1 MKKKDI
7 LHYSGA
13 AGIFLLVIFI
23 LLYFANNSI
32 PKENKDIIIS
42 IVGIIIG
49 SLSVVMYS
57 LIGKNPDEVKD
68 LTAKVESQQKHI
80 EQLVEQKDAYEALMI
95 NLQKDIINKLSMA
108 GEVIFKSVLEKK

>member
-23 LLYFANNSI
+23 LLYFANNEI
-32 PKENKDIIIS
+32 PSENKDIVVSITGM
-42 IVGIIIG
+42 IVG
-49 SLSVVMYS
+49 SLTMVIAA
-57 LIGKNPDEVKD
+57 LIGRNPDEVKD

-80 EQLVEQKDAYEALMI
+80 EDLVQQKDAYEEQMIKMQHEIIKAGGVALKNMI
-95 NLQKDIINKLSMA
+95 DNK
-108 GEVIFKSVLEKK
+108 

>member
-23 LLYFANNSI
+23 LLYFANNEI
-32 PKENKDIIIS
+32 PTENKDIVVSITGM
-42 IVGIIIG
+42 IVG
-49 SLSVVMYS
+49 SLTMVIAALV
-57 LIGKNPDEVKD
+57 GRNPDEVKD

-80 EQLVEQKDAYEALMI
+80 EDLVIQKDAYEAQMI
-95 NLQKDIINKLSMA
+95 TMQQEIIKA
-108 GEVIFKSVLEKK
+108 GGDALKTLIKK

>member
-23 LLYFANNSI
+23 LLYFANNEI
-32 PKENKDIIIS
+32 PSENKDIVVSITGM
-42 IVGIIIG
+42 IVG
-49 SLSVVMYS
+49 SLTMVIAALV
-57 LIGKNPDEVKD
+57 GRNPDEVKD

-80 EQLVEQKDAYEALMI
+80 EDLVSQKDAYEAQMI
-95 NLQKDIINKLSMA
+95 TMQQEIIKA
-108 GEVIFKSVLEKK
+108 GGEAIKSIIKK